1 MSEVLQASSLDR
13 MRKAVGD
20 RIYGRRMLLG
30 LTQEQLAK
38 KAGVRSHVV
47 SYAERGLK
55 DLRMSTYFKLCRALD
70 LAVGLPELG
79 GKKR

>member
-1 MSEVLQASSLDR
+1 MSEVLRAAGFDSMKKS
-13 MRKAVGD
+13 VGD
-20 RIYGRRMLLG
+20 RIYDQRMLLG

-55 DLRMSTYFKLCRALD
+55 DLRVSTYFKLCHALG
-70 LAVGLPELG
+70 LAVGLPGLSR
-79 GKKR
+79 K